1 MSTFADAGK
10 DILDAFSKDFPSDRT
25 VELNFKPADNLSVAV
40 KGVYKGETFSG
51 TATPTF
57 RYQPRKVEV
66 KAELSTVDKDGKF
79 LKIDANINDALTAGL
94 KGEISY
100 SGGNKGE
107 CSVGA
112 VYKNAKFGGVTGKVV
127 FPHHS
132 AKYVTA
138 SLQVENAETKGF
150 GVGGTVK
157 VVAGEKVTVE
167 SWKSLATYKK
177 NDLSAF
183 VGAERKLKP
192 EEKKDDKVVP
202 AENQHYVL
210 LGAGKTV
217 ESKLYAANV
226 NYNLT
231 TEKPSAEFLFKNTF
245 EDKSF
250 LKVKGNIEGNVA
262 VSKQYLVANGNVV
275 VGTNVDIFKKTGSFS
290 FNVTTSF

>member
-1 MSTFADAGK
+1 
-10 DILDAFSKDFPSDRT
+10 
-25 VELNFKPADNLSVAV
+25 
-40 KGVYKGETFSG
+40 
-51 TATPTF
+51 
-57 RYQPRKVEV
+57 
-66 KAELSTVDKDGKF
+66 
-79 LKIDANINDALTAGL
+79 
-94 KGEISY
+94 
-100 SGGNKGE
+100 
-107 CSVGA
+107 
-112 VYKNAKFGGVTGKVV
+112 
-127 FPHHS
+127 
-132 AKYVTA
+132 
-138 SLQVENAETKGF
+138 
-150 GVGGTVK
+150 
-157 VVAGEKVTVE
+157 
-167 SWKSLATYKK
+167 LATYKK